1 MHLFIRRALT
11 LIIMLTIGVQ
21 TMLFAQKRTLQFRP
35 YIDER
40 PFHYGFSIGLHMQ
53 DIELSNNGFID
64 PATGEQWYADQDN
77 YSPGFTVGVLGE
89 MRLNRLLALR
99 TTPTL
104 HFGQKHVKFHE
115 QISGRDTS
123 QTLKA
128 AYISVPILL
137 KFSAPRYN
145 NFRPYIIAGVAP
157 TVNLTARKHQALR
170 TNPFDC
176 YIEFGF
182 GCDFY
187 LPYFKLIPELKFSF
201 GLLDIL
207 NKKRTDLIDGSLKK
221 FTNSLDDAHSKLIT
235 LSLYFE

>member
-1 MHLFIRRALT
+1 MHQRIHRGLGLLFLLLLGTQAL
-11 LIIMLTIGVQ
+11 LL
-21 TMLFAQKRTLQFRP
+21 AQKRTLQFRP

-40 PFHYGFSIGLHMQ
+40 KFHYGFLIGMHMQ
-53 DIELSNNGFID
+53 DIEFQNNGFID
-64 PATGEQWYADQDN
+64 PTTGEQWYTDQDS
-77 YSPGFTVGVLGE
+77 YQPGFTVGVLGE
-89 MRLNRLLALR
+89 MKLNKLLALR
-99 TTPTL
+99 LTPEL
-104 HFGQKHVKFHE
+104 NFGQKHIQFHE
-115 QISGRDTS
+115 QISGRDTT

-128 AYISVPILL
+128 AYISVPILA

-145 NFRPYIIAGVAP
+145 NFRPYLIAGVAP

-170 TNPFDC
+170 TNPFDM

-201 GLLDIL
+201 GLLDII
-207 NKKRTDLIDGSLKK
+207 NKKRTDLIDGTLMKY
-221 FTNSLDDAHSKLIT
+221 TNSVDGGHSKLVT